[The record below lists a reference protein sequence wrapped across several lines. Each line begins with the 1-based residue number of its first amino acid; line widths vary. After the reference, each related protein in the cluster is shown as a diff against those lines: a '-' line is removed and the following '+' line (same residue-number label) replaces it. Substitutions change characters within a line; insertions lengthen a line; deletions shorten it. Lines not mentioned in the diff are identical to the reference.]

1 MCYASKP
8 VTSKMRETHVFLQC
22 NTIAL
27 CDPVLVEIG
36 SYAWVFAVVL
46 GAIYVERLI
55 ENYWW

>member
-1 MCYASKP
+1 
-8 VTSKMRETHVFLQC
+8 MRETHVFLQC